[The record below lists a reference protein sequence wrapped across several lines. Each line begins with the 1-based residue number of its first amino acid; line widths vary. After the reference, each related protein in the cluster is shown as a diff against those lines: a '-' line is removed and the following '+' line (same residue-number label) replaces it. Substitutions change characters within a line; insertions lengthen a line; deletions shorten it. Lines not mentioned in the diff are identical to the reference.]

1 MRRFVRDNG
10 LSLFFLVLFLAA
22 LIGQS
27 FVGLA
32 NNNEELVRHGGAAI
46 SYGQFVTSSA
56 FLVDV
61 AENWQS
67 EFLQFFLFI
76 FATIWLVQ
84 KGSPESK
91 DPGDEGPG
99 SDADQ
104 HVGSEALPDSPRWAR
119 AGGWRQAV
127 YSNSLLLVMGTIF
140 LLSWFAQS
148 VGGVTV
154 ANEENAQHGMPT
166 RDLARLCRLAR
177 VLEPDPAELAVR
189 VPRRRRDG
197 RLRDLPPPTRLQRI
211 EAGRNAPPHDLRR
224 IRVGPSQ
231 RPVTATT
238 PRARPRHPEPRCRRR
253 RC

>member
-10 LSLFFLVLFLAA
+10 LSLFFLVLFLGA

-32 NNNEELVRHGGAAI
+32 NNNEQLVRHGDAAI

-91 DPGDEGPG
+91 NPGDEGPG

-127 YSNSLLLVMGTIF
+127 YSNSLLMVMGTIF
-140 LLSWFAQS
+140 VLSWFAQS

-154 ANEENAQHGMPT
+154 ANKENAQHGMPT
-166 RDLARLCRLAR
+166 QTWLDY
-177 VLEPDPAELAVR
+177 VVSPDFWNRTLQNWQSEFLAVGAM
-189 VPRRRRDG
+189 VAFAIY
-197 RLRDLPPPTRLQRI
+197 LRQRGSS
-211 EAGRNAPPHDLRR
+211 ESKPVGTPHH
-224 IRVGPSQ
+224 
-231 RPVTATT
+231 TT
-238 PRARPRHPEPRCRRR
+238 SVESD
-253 RC
+253 

>member
-32 NNNEELVRHGGAAI
+32 NNNEELVRHGDAAI

-91 DPGDEGPG
+91 DPGDEGVG

-166 RDLARLCRLAR
+166 ETWLDYVVSPEFWNRTLQNWQS
-177 VLEPDPAELAVR
+177 EFLAVGAM
-189 VPRRRRDG
+189 VAFAIY
-197 RLRDLPPPTRLQRI
+197 LRQRGSA
-211 EAGRNAPPHDLRR
+211 ESKPVGTPHD
-224 IRVGPSQ
+224 
-231 RPVTATT
+231 TT
-238 PRARPRHPEPRCRRR
+238 SVESD
-253 RC
+253 